1 MLRWQME
8 RRNDGPKDLICMG
21 VISRW
26 KYSFVPEFLYS
37 ISVFSSVPYDISAS
51 LRTNPDLMQ
60 LFSIDIDSRAR
71 TKGFLLRLLIFGVRD
86 CQVPLRD

>member
-1 MLRWQME
+1 MYGRHLHFEAFRW
-8 RRNDGPKDLICMG
+8 N
-21 VISRW
+21 
-26 KYSFVPEFLYS
+26 YSFVPKFLYS
-37 ISVFSSVPYDISAS
+37 ISVFNLFPYDISAS

-71 TKGFLLRLLIFGVRD
+71 TKGFFLRLLIFGVRD